1 MTTSTGDYEVLTVTL
16 NPAID
21 RTVTI
26 ANFTAGAV
34 NRVEHMVQ
42 NPGGKG
48 VNVAATLADAGH
60 RVAVTGYLGRENC
73 ASFEDLFAH
82 KGIGDH
88 FVRIAGQ
95 TRVGIKI
102 VDPAQGQTTDINF
115 PGPAPQAADSEALL
129 ARLSTIA
136 LRAGA
141 RANGAA
147 WAVLAGSLPQG
158 VPPTIYGELV
168 ALLKARGV
176 RVALD
181 SSGEPLRHALA
192 AAPQFVKPNI
202 HELEALLGTTLP
214 DSAAV
219 LAAATRLLSQGV
231 ELVVISMGRE
241 GALFLRGD
249 EVVRARPPAV
259 TVQSTVGAGDAMV
272 AGIVA
277 SQLRGLSL
285 AETARLATAFSVD
298 AISRIGAGL
307 SAAAAIA
314 ATMELVQVEALRA

>member
-26 ANFTAGAV
+26 ANFAAGAV
-34 NRVEHMVQ
+34 NRVERMVQ

-102 VDPAQGQTTDINF
+102 VDPVQGQTTDINF

-129 ARLSTIA
+129 AQLSTI
-136 LRAGA
+136 
-141 RANGAA
+141 GAA
-147 WAVLAGSLPQG
+147 WTVLAGSLPQG

-219 LAAATRLLSQGV
+219 IVAATRLLSQGV

-307 SAAAAIA
+307 SGREALEGLMAQ
-314 ATMELVQVEALRA
+314 VQVEEVAREGEASTA